1 MRRITRKVRRKRK
14 QIIIISSIC
23 LLLCLC
29 VGYAAFGT
37 QLSIR
42 AKGNIKEKPH
52 CMLGGIK
59 VNTVTEGDGLYE
71 DIYEE
76 GKCTYKGANPN
87 NYIKFNDE
95 VWRIVS
101 VDAEGNIKIIRSQ
114 SIGNRAWNT
123 TLLNDWTSATLNTY
137 LNGEYLN
144 SIVINTNKIIDGK
157 WSIGPVIEGS
167 YDNLEVHVNKE
178 IETLWDAKVG
188 LITSSEYVRA
198 NSNIVQCGTRNLA
211 YTNKE
216 VCNLSNW
223 IYKIIPDNAQ
233 LWTITEYNG
242 VSNNAVMVNK
252 SNNLGVLDNYYV
264 TAKYDVFPTLYLTS
278 SIILNG
284 EGSEQNPYIITN

>member
-87 NYIKFNDE
+87 NYIKFNNE
-95 VWRIVS
+95 TWRILS
-101 VDAEGNIKIIRSQ
+101 VECDGRIKIVTSDDIEVTVLWAT
-114 SIGNRAWNT
+114 N
-123 TLLNDWTSATLNTY
+123 LNNNWAFPANLNTY
-137 LNGEYLN
+137 LNESYYLTNEAKGQIVTSNFSIGSVVNDNNDMASQVSNEN
-144 SIVINTNKIIDGK
+144 SKK
-157 WSIGPVIEGS
+157 WSGKIALPTV
-167 YDNLEVHVNKE
+167 
-178 IETLWDAKVG
+178 
-188 LITSSEYVRA
+188 SEYIRT
-198 NSNIVQCGTRNLA
+198 NSNQSSCGTLQSFN
-211 YTNKE
+211 YNYISCSSTEWMYSN
-216 VCNLSNW
+216 SNW
-223 IYKIIPDNAQ
+223 
-233 LWTITEYNG
+233 WTLSSVSGSTEN
-242 VSNNAVMVNK
+242 V
-252 SNNLGVLDNYYV
+252 YYLRATGRLLTTSV
-264 TAKYDVFPTLYLTS
+264 GYTGNSSKPTLYLS
-278 SIILNG
+278 SDIQITG
-284 EGSEQNPYIITN
+284 GDGSQSNPYTISL